1 MEERFS
7 VPEPSFMAT
16 LDSSA
21 IPKTVKRY
29 KITVAASMGDHGNF
43 ISANN

>member
-1 MEERFS
+1 MEENFS

-21 IPKTVKRY
+21 TPKTVKRY
-29 KITVAASMGDHGNF
+29 KITVAASMGDYGKF
-43 ISANN
+43 VSANN